1 MDWLKKFYD
10 RVALLILAIL
20 LLASS
25 GFLFSKTKVFNETFA
40 EVERNI
46 PPDTQFKPAEVT
58 LIEEAI
64 AAVAKPVQWES
75 HDGSLFVS
83 RKYLVQNNV
92 LVDPLEDG
100 SITIHPPIPNQ
111 WLLDHQLDLLDSG
124 VLSSDPDHD
133 GFTVLDEYNGKSNPA
148 DPQSRPAYWTKLR
161 LKQALIRRF
170 RLKFAAY
177 VDDSYQI
184 NTLDLRQ
191 PSQFLKIG
199 ETIHGTHF
207 KLIRFEPKKFVNPS
221 TGAEQDISELTV
233 RNEENQQDVVLVL
246 NKIADSPDSFALFVF
261 LIDNSEFRV
270 KKEQNFT
277 LPVEPEVEYKLID
290 IKPTEAVITNLK
302 TNERLTIPHLEA
314 KR

>member
-1 MDWLKKFYD
+1 MDWLKTYYD
-10 RVALLILAIL
+10 RVALLVLAIL

-25 GFLFSKTKVFNETFA
+25 GFLFSQTKVFQSSFA
-40 EVERNI
+40 EVEKTI
-46 PPDTQFKPAEVT
+46 PPGTQFKPAEVT
-58 LIEEAI
+58 TIEEAI
-64 AAVAKPVQWES
+64 AAVDKPAQWES
-75 HDGSLFVS
+75 HEGSLFVS
-83 RKYLVQNNV
+83 RKYLVQNNA
-92 LVDPLEDG
+92 LIDPLEDG
-100 SITIHPPIPNQ
+100 SITIHPPVPNQ
-111 WLLDHQLDLLDSG
+111 WLLDHQLDLLDPNI
-124 VLSSDPDHD
+124 LSADPDGD
-133 GFTVLDEYNGKSNPA
+133 GFTVLDEFKHKSNPIEA
-148 DPQSRPAYWTKLR
+148 ESRPPYWTKLR
-161 LKQALIRRF
+161 LKQAEIRRF

-199 ETIHGTHF
+199 DTIAGTRF
-207 KLIRFEPKKFVNPS
+207 KLIRFEPKKLVNPN

-233 RNEENQQDVVLVL
+233 RNEETQQDVVLVL
-246 NKIADSPDSFALFVF
+246 NRVADSPDSFALFTF